1 MSANEKADAG
11 PGEATTSST
20 EVERATAQL
29 YARILLEAVSGPF
42 TRAIHEELGAAL
54 VPLWDALLERHEER
68 LYHRT
73 PTVPMDDIDWAA
85 IRVTAPAMLRI
96 YDEGTFQTIAGRSL
110 ADLAELEQMAIAAW
124 REYRVPHH
132 AISYRI
138 GPCVVELP
146 VRYIAMGTRLAGVP
160 DDDSWNSVVP
170 ECARDRREEFLTP
183 LRREFE
189 KGGAGHIW
197 EERLVGSLRELRE
210 WVDEQAAPFEAERRK
225 RWEARPRRP

>member
-1 MSANEKADAG
+1 VATEIG
-11 PGEATTSST
+11 PGEATMSST
-20 EVERATAQL
+20 EVERTTAHL
-29 YARILLEAVSGPF
+29 YARMLLEAVSGPF

-68 LYHRT
+68 LDDGT

-124 REYRVPHH
+124 REYRTPHH

-138 GPCVVELP
+138 GKCVVELP
-146 VRYIAMGTRLAGVP
+146 VAWVAKGTTLAGVP
-160 DDDSWNSVVP
+160 DEKSWNSVVP
-170 ECARDRREEFLTP
+170 ECARDRREEFLAP
-183 LRREFE
+183 LRTEFAR
-189 KGGAGHIW
+189 GGGERIW
-197 EERLVGSLRELRE
+197 QEHAVGSLGDLRK
-210 WVDEQAAPFEAERRK
+210 WVDEEAEPFQAERRK
-225 RWEARPRRP
+225 QLEARPRRP